1 MTNDKGLLR
10 LDLTL
15 FDGGGAGAGA
25 AAGEAASGSSSGP
38 AAGDGSTPPERQG
51 SGKRPPPAA
60 AEGGAKEKDTGG
72 PPPEDKNAAFEK
84 LIRGEFKEQ
93 FSARTQAIID
103 RRFREAKQLEARLNE
118 AAPILESL
126 SRRYGV
132 EDGDLRGLSAALE
145 AEAAGKDAPEKG
157 AAGEDPLTQAE
168 AAQRGLTPEQF
179 RQLRRM
185 TQENEAL
192 RRTMLERERR
202 ADADR
207 TYAGWLRQAEEVRSL
222 YPAFDLRAECRNPRF
237 IGLLRGNVDVRTAYE
252 VIHRDEILGG
262 AMGYAARRAA
272 EKLVGSIRAKGMRPA
287 ENGVTSQS
295 AAVFKPD
302 VGALT
307 REERDDIERRVQRGE
322 RIHF

>member
-1 MTNDKGLLR
+1 MTIDTGLFR

-15 FDGGGAGAGA
+15 FDGGGAGTGA

-38 AAGDGSTPPERQG
+38 VAGDGKTPPEQAA

-60 AEGGAKEKDTGG
+60 ADGGAKEKDTGG

-118 AAPILESL
+118 AAPLLERL
-126 SRRYGV
+126 TRRYGV
-132 EDGDLRGLSAALE
+132 EEGNLQKLSE
-145 AEAAGKDAPEKG
+145 AMDAEESKRN

-168 AAQRGLTPEQF
+168 ALQRGLTPEQL
-179 RQLRRM
+179 RQLKRM
-185 TQENEAL
+185 TQENETL
-192 RRTMLERERR
+192 RRTMRERERR

-222 YPAFDLRAECRNPRF
+222 YPAFDLRAESRNPRF
-237 IGLLRGNVDVRTAYE
+237 IALLRGNVDVRTAYE
-252 VIHRDEILGG
+252 IIHRDEILGG

-272 EKLVGSIRAKGMRPA
+272 EKVVGSIRAKGARPA